1 MFEQLSRGAKHV
13 ELRHMVIIYEPIRVM
28 RADLVSCAAM
38 NGVPEK
44 VIQRAEDLI
53 LLSMKGED
61 LVAACCQMPVEE
73 SAELEEAVSAVL
85 RFLSYADAVEGTNRK
100 SLSQSRCSS

>member
-1 MFEQLSRGAKHV
+1 MSEQFSRGAKHV
-13 ELRHMVIIYEPIRVM
+13 EFWHMVIIYEPIRVT
-28 RADLVSCAAM
+28 RADMNSCAAM

-61 LVAACCQMPVEE
+61 LVTACCQMPDEE
-73 SAELEEAVSAVL
+73 SAELEEAVGAVL
-85 RFLSYADAVEGTNRK
+85 RF
-100 SLSQSRCSS
+100 